1 MWQQAHA
8 QVRQIEDHD
17 IHTFDD
23 GQEYLD
29 RIPVKA
35 GHRLLKRLS
44 RAVDGFALSCTVLLM
59 PATKTEPTTPIRARR
74 GRTALLAVLLLG
86 VLWTMRPDIP
96 KGPERGAEVPYS
108 TILTRLD
115 DKKVT
120 KAWLDDGTATI
131 VIETTDGKH
140 AHASYPQGAG
150 SDILTELGE
159 RKVTIEV
166 VPAQTPSL
174 LPSLVLTLLPVVL
187 ILGFFVLLSK
197 RGGLGGVGA
206 LNLGKT
212 KASPVDIPDTRFS
225 DVAGIDEALADLE
238 EVVALLHD
246 PERYSKIGANRP
258 RGFLLVGPP
267 GTGKTLLARAVAGEA
282 GVPFYAI
289 AGADFVELFAGM
301 GASRVRE
308 LFAKARSQEKAI
320 IFIDEID
327 AVGKARGRGVFTGAN
342 DERENTLN
350 ALLVELDGF
359 SRHDGIVILAATN
372 RADVLD
378 PALLRPGRFDR
389 TIVVP
394 APDRNG
400 RRKIMELYSKNRPFD
415 DLVDW
420 EQIARRTQGMTGAQ
434 LEQLLNEA
442 ALVAVRA
449 SATVIDAAHMEAA
462 LATAMLGRE
471 RTSAV
476 VSDRDRRIVAWHE
489 AGHALAALLLEHAA
503 DPVQVSIIP
512 RGGTGGAT
520 WMAGSEHDLVTRS
533 QALASLVVALSGR
546 AAEEV
551 LLDGD
556 HTQGAHGDLQMSTQL
571 ATEMIARYGMGKHLV
586 SRSADRLSMDGPVS
600 QEIDAEVDDL
610 LRDSLEQSRQLM
622 RRNTELLRAVAEA
635 LLDLENLSLADLRL
649 LASQHTAR

>member
-1 MWQQAHA
+1 M
-8 QVRQIEDHD
+8 
-17 IHTFDD
+17 
-23 GQEYLD
+23 
-29 RIPVKA
+29 K
-35 GHRLLKRLS
+35 RLL
-44 RAVDGFALSCTVLLM
+44 RAVDESVLPGTVPTM
-59 PATKTEPTTPIRARR
+59 PDTKTEPTTPLRARR
-74 GRTALLAVLLLG
+74 GRTVLLVVLLLG
-86 VLWTMRPDIP
+86 VLLTMRPDTP
-96 KGPERGAEVPYS
+96 KGPERGDEVPYS
-108 TILTRLD
+108 TILTRLED
-115 DKKVT
+115 EKVT
-120 KAWLDDGTATI
+120 KAWLEDGTSTI
-131 VIETTDGKH
+131 VIETTDGKYV
-140 AHASYPQGAG
+140 HASYPRGAG

-159 RKVTIEV
+159 RQVTIEV
-166 VPAQTPSL
+166 VPAQNPSL
-174 LPSLVLTLLPVVL
+174 LPSLILTLLPVVL
-187 ILGFFVLLSK
+187 ILGFFVMLSK

-206 LNLGKT
+206 LGLGKS
-212 KASPVDIPDTRFS
+212 KAAPVDIPDTRFS

-246 PERYSKIGANRP
+246 PDRYRKIGANRP

-301 GASRVRE
+301 GASRVRD
-308 LFAKARSQEKAI
+308 LFNKARSQEKAI

-327 AVGKARGRGVFTGAN
+327 AVGKARGRGMFTGAN

-372 RADVLD
+372 RVDVLD

-394 APDRNG
+394 APDRTG

-415 DLVDW
+415 ALVDW

-442 ALVAVRA
+442 ALEAVRA
-449 SATVIDAAHMEAA
+449 SATVIDASHMETA
-462 LATAMLGRE
+462 LATTMLGRE
-471 RTSAV
+471 RKSAV

-489 AGHALAALLLEHAA
+489 AGHALAALLLEHAD

-571 ATEMIARYGMGKHLV
+571 ATEMIARYGMGKRLV
-586 SRSADRLSMDGPVS
+586 SRSADRLAMDGPVS
-600 QEIDAEVDDL
+600 QEVDDEVDDL

-635 LLDLENLSLADLRL
+635 LLELENLSLADLRL